1 MLQRFPRL
9 TGKKRPVNH
18 LSEETRIQIRE
29 SQKLGAL
36 GQLAFVLQALVIG
49 AISGFV
55 IGIFRMAFTVLNGL
69 GTNWVVEEFQK
80 GAEGFLFIA
89 AALIFCCLLSGFLLK
104 IEPMISGSGIPQVEL
119 AQIGKFPPMN
129 WLRVLITKFV
139 GTLTALAAGL
149 SVGREGPCV
158 QMGAAVGVGV
168 GTFFYGKHAQTMHR
182 YLTGGAVSGM
192 TSAFSSPIAGIL
204 FAVEDMK
211 VILDRRMLAFLAITA
226 MSAWFMVKHIL
237 GLPLVFPFVG
247 LEPLGFLQLWVLLPV
262 CILSGVLGTVYCWIL
277 VSITCFE
284 DRLPW
289 PSRWV
294 RLAVPFVMVALLL
307 LFYPTVLTGFGPM
320 PTQMGQLR
328 LSIDFLLLLF
338 LVKAFFSCFS
348 FASGIAGGILMP
360 ILTAGAILGC
370 LLSSI
375 GQSAGILLSSQSGT
389 IMILCMACFFSAVVR
404 SPLTSAALLTEMT
417 GDWTLLPVTLVA
429 SIAGNLIARYM
440 GADPVYESL
449 KARIL
454 RQREHAAP
462 AAAAEAH

>member
-158 QMGAAVGVGV
+158 QMGAAVGVG
-168 GTFFYGKHAQTMHR
+168 TFFYGKHAQTMHR

-307 LFYPTVLTGFGPM
+307 LFYPTVLTGFGPT
-320 PTQMGQLR
+320 PTQMEQLR

>member
-262 CILSGVLGTVYCWIL
+262 CILSGVLGICQDTSKKL
-277 VSITCFE
+277 
-284 DRLPW
+284 
-289 PSRWV
+289 
-294 RLAVPFVMVALLL
+294 
-307 LFYPTVLTGFGPM
+307 
-320 PTQMGQLR
+320 
-328 LSIDFLLLLF
+328 
-338 LVKAFFSCFS
+338 
-348 FASGIAGGILMP
+348 
-360 ILTAGAILGC
+360 
-370 LLSSI
+370 
-375 GQSAGILLSSQSGT
+375 
-389 IMILCMACFFSAVVR
+389 VR
-404 SPLTSAALLTEMT
+404 SLFIPEEPQQGLCPYASLPQDIFLT
-417 GDWTLLPVTLVA
+417 
-429 SIAGNLIARYM
+429 
-440 GADPVYESL
+440 
-449 KARIL
+449 
-454 RQREHAAP
+454 
-462 AAAAEAH
+462 